1 MNRKIKI
8 GTRGSDLALCQA
20 NSIKDKLKEL
30 KITCELKIIKT
41 QGDEIQ
47 DIGFDKMEGKGFFTK
62 ELEKALLSK
71 EIDLAV
77 HSMKDMETT
86 ATRKLKIAAV
96 TAREE
101 PNDLLIINTNAVD
114 KGRRLLL
121 KDKAIVGTSSARRKS
136 QILAFRNDVVV
147 NDLRGNVPTRIEKLE
162 SGDYDAIIIAA
173 AGVNRLELD
182 LTGFHVENLD
192 PTEFVPAP
200 AQGALACQIRKD
212 DKWLDEKLA
221 VVNHAGTE
229 LECNL
234 ERTILNKFG
243 GGCQMPIGVYCR
255 QEEDEDEQII
265 YKVWTA
271 ISKKA
276 KVPPVVIFQESKS
289 QEKVVEAIVERH
301 KSVRS
306 ASVYITRDLRKDDFF
321 KNVLEGNGYKV
332 KGTSLIDIRRLDY
345 KDQIK
350 DKKHEWVF
358 FSSKQA
364 VVHFFEQDP
373 ELGPVKYAAL
383 GKATAGEMR
392 KYGAR
397 ADFVGYSTD
406 TKLTGRQFASSV
418 TGLVLFPQARG
429 SMRVIQR
436 QFGNQDHVQDLVV
449 YETLKK
455 DVPKMPE
462 ADIILFTS
470 PSNVIVY
477 CNSKKLALNQR
488 VIAMGNATGN
498 ELLRQGVEYYT
509 LVNSFDDSGLAQA
522 VFGM

>member
-8 GTRGSDLALCQA
+8 GTRGSELALFQA
-20 NSIKDKLKEL
+20 NYIKDQLKEVGV
-30 KITCELKIIKT
+30 TCELKEIKT

-62 ELEKALLSK
+62 ELEKALVSK

-86 ATRKLKIAAV
+86 PTRKLKIAAV
-96 TAREE
+96 SGRES
-101 PNDLLIINTNAVD
+101 PNDMLVINANATD
-114 KGRRLLL
+114 KGRRLHL
-121 KDKAIVGTSSARRKS
+121 KEKAIIGTSSARRKS
-136 QILAFRNDVVV
+136 QIIAFRSDVVV
-147 NDLRGNVPTRIEKLE
+147 EDLRGNVPTRIEKLR
-162 SGDYDAIIIAA
+162 SGEYDAIIIAA
-173 AGVNRLELD
+173 AGVDRLEID
-182 LTGFHVENLD
+182 LSEFHVEQLD

-212 DKWLDEKLA
+212 DKWLDKKVAE
-221 VVNHAGTE
+221 VNHESSAIG
-229 LECNL
+229 CNL
-234 ERTILNKFG
+234 EREILNKFG
-243 GGCQMPIGVYCR
+243 GGCQTPIGVYCR
-255 QEEDEDEQII
+255 QEEDEDEQMI

-271 ISKKA
+271 KAKNA
-276 KVPPVVIFQESKS
+276 KVPPVVIYQESKS
-289 QEKVVEAIVERH
+289 AKKVVEAIIDRY
-301 KSVRS
+301 KSVKS
-306 ASVYITRDLRKDDFF
+306 TSVYITRDLRRDDFF

-332 KGTSLIDIRRLDY
+332 NGISLIDIRRIDFIES
-345 KDQIK
+345 IK
-350 DKKHEWVF
+350 DKKIEWVF

-364 VVHFFEQDP
+364 VTHFFEQDP
-373 ELGPVKYAAL
+373 KLGEVKYAAL

-397 ADFVGYSTD
+397 AEFIGYSTD
-406 TKLTGRQFASSV
+406 TKLTGRQFASTV
-418 TGLVLFPQARG
+418 TGVVLFPQARG
-429 SMRVIQR
+429 SMRVIQQ
-436 QFGNQDHVQDLVV
+436 QFGNQTHVQDLIV

-455 DVPKMPE
+455 DVSKMPE

-477 CNSKKLALNQR
+477 CNSKKLAPNQR